1 MEIDRKKLFIFI
13 GLAFIY
19 LIVFVLI
26 IMFIWF
32 RNDNEKYLLK
42 YNTYTEQEVFEKSKS
57 TYCDEL
63 INFFALKRSIA
74 IYNKL
79 SSDFI
84 TSEGITKENID
95 SYLKNNGYYSNKVSA
110 GSYEAYENLN
120 NNVFVVDF
128 KIGDNTKKVTIIE
141 ENYPGNYK
149 ITLGEKLYNSATS
162 TVNKK
167 ETISN
172 GIKFNIE
179 KTSSDI
185 DGVGYNIEIT
195 NQNDEDVEFDFSS
208 VLNVYLKTSEETC
221 VYLND
226 VIAESTDIRLTK
238 NSKINKKLYFI
249 AKAEIQSKISK
260 LVFENVKI
268 GNEFK
273 MVEVSL

>member
-1 MEIDRKKLFIFI
+1 MEIDKKKLFIFI

-19 LIVFVLI
+19 LIVFILI

-95 SYLKNNGYYSNKVSA
+95 SYLKNNGYYSKKVSA

-128 KIGDNTKKVTIIE
+128 KVGDNTKKVTIIE

-167 ETISN
+167 ETTSN

-226 VIAESTDIRLTK
+226 VIAESTDIRLTR

-273 MVEVSL
+273 TVEVSL

>member
-1 MEIDRKKLFIFI
+1 MEIDKKKLFIFI

-110 GSYEAYENLN
+110 GSYEAYDNLN

-149 ITLGEKLYNSATS
+149 ITLGDKLYNSATS

>member
-1 MEIDRKKLFIFI
+1 MEIDKKKLFIFI

-57 TYCDEL
+57 TYCNEL

>member
-1 MEIDRKKLFIFI
+1 MEIDKKKLFIFI

-149 ITLGEKLYNSATS
+149 ITLGDKLYNSATS